1 MRVRWSAEAR
11 ADFLGYIRQLA
22 TEDIARGRR
31 ARTEIEAVV
40 AQLARFPE
48 LGRPSRR
55 WSGLRE
61 KSLTD
66 WRKLVAYEADDRQV
80 VILLFLD
87 ARQDLDA
94 VRINPE

>member
-1 MRVRWSAEAR
+1 MRARWSAEAR
-11 ADFLGYIRQLA
+11 ADFLGYIAQLA
-22 TEDIARGRR
+22 VENATRSRR
-31 ARTEIEAVV
+31 ARAEIEAAV
-40 AQLARFPE
+40 AQLARFPQ

-66 WRKLVAYEADDRQV
+66 WRKLIAYEADRREV
-80 VILLFLD
+80 IILLFLD
-87 ARQDLDA
+87 TRQDLDA